1 MYEYAANGSLDKFLM
16 NDKKRADL
24 SAVMRL
30 SIMYG
35 VAKAV
40 HFLHAE
46 VKGWKVFHRDIKSAN
61 ICLTEDFT
69 PRLIDCGLAT
79 FVEKKHYATP
89 SETIMHSG
97 STVGPAVGTHMYM
110 CPEYNSKKGYQ
121 GKCDYTPAYDVYS
134 FGVVMAE
141 LILGRLN
148 DGKDTKVL
156 QTYVL
161 DEEAPIDGGWEKL
174 KKHADS
180 HAGWNSD
187 ALNLVCKT
195 AIGCLILISHGRLS
209 TDKLLDLLEHV
220 SNIHTGKSGDVPED
234 AIAALDKIL
243 LSIGKRNSK
252 SEGAGLGSCM
262 ECDTSSG
269 GNRRSAVVTCSKG
282 HALCDHCLEKAMME
296 DGATNDDRL
305 LPCLIAGCT
314 SLRFEKRDLFRKVAH
329 EVYQY
334 FFVEP
339 LIERMDNGQRRIAS
353 VIDRH
358 SPGLTSVIENAQQSP
373 TCPTKVEVIPIAKE
387 CPANFQTQQY
397 EVFFYS
403 EDSNPNVRGHDEP
416 FEISV
421 DHEWIVQV
429 ADFLRNLFKWIKAL
443 SNFDHTKVLSAVSSI
458 PVPEHSKEM
467 RALIK
472 ALGNKANHDKI
483 LTLEGNALKAMAEI
497 ANKEENS
504 ATWKKSMVAVVG
516 TNVRTIWVRKEFESK
531 YPLQPTEDLHSTSTT
546 VVDVTSHE

>member
-1 MYEYAANGSLDKFLM
+1 
-16 NDKKRADL
+16 
-24 SAVMRL
+24 
-30 SIMYG
+30 MYG

-79 FVEKKHYATP
+79 FVVDEHKPIP

-110 CPEYNSKKGYQ
+110 CPEYNSKKAYQ
-121 GKCDYTPAYDVYS
+121 GKCDYIPAYDVYS

-148 DGKDTKVL
+148 DGKVTKVL

-161 DEEAPIDGGWEKL
+161 DEETPIDGGWEKL
-174 KKHADS
+174 EKHADS

-252 SEGAGLGSCM
+252 SDGDGLGSCM
-262 ECDTSSG
+262 KCDTSSG

-314 SLRFEKRDLFRKVAH
+314 SLRFEKRDLFRKVGH
-329 EVYQY
+329 DVHQL
-334 FFVEP
+334 FFVQP
-339 LIERMDNGQRRIAS
+339 LIERTAYGQRRIAS

-358 SPGLTSVIENAQQSP
+358 SPGWALQNAGAQQLKP
-373 TCPTKVEVIPIAKE
+373 CPSKVEVKPIDVD
-387 CPANFQTQQY
+387 CPVSPLRQKY
-397 EVFFYS
+397 DVFFCC
-403 EDSNPNVRGHDEP
+403 EHLKAHGHVEH

-421 DHEWIVQV
+421 DKKWVVMV
-429 ADFLRNLFKWIKAL
+429 ASWLRSVLKIATPLDK
-443 SNFDHTKVLSAVSSI
+443 TKVAAAVSSAL
-458 PVPEHSKEM
+458 PVHSGDME
-467 RALIK
+467 ALID
-472 ALGNKANHDKI
+472 ALGNKDKHGQI
-483 LTLEGNALKAMAEI
+483 QQLTGGALKAMAVI
-497 ANKEENS
+497 ANNERNLAKWRGE
-504 ATWKKSMVAVVG
+504 MDPVVDDNG
-516 TNVRTIWVRKEFESK
+516 TTIWINKKFKRFYEHTLRRLLRF
-531 YPLQPTEDLHSTSTT
+531 DFA
-546 VVDVTSHE
+546 SHWLL